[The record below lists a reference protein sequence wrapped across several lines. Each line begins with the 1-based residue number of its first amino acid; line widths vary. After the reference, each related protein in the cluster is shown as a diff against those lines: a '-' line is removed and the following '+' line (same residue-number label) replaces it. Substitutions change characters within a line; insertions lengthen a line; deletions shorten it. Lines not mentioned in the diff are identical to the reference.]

1 MYGKMAQSVGTPP
14 FQSWIWAGLITSQCR
29 SMLLAMLCLHHDRA
43 NMLMVATDGVYT
55 RERIVTPLPRD
66 TGTFGVPKPLGGWE
80 EKECP
85 NGIFACR
92 PGIYFALGEHD
103 EDKLI
108 TARGRGLGPPIIQRS
123 WKEIRD
129 AFESGKDGIE
139 LDRVNRFIGAKSA
152 LTTRGVQAKTYHR
165 SETYGEWIDR
175 VIKVQCNPRPK
186 RERINSDGTLALR
199 SAPLTLES
207 EPYDRAVAS
216 EEALELRCFED
227 EAEEQP
233 EGEYV

>member
-1 MYGKMAQSVGTPP
+1 
-14 FQSWIWAGLITSQCR
+14 
-29 SMLLAMLCLHHDRA
+29 
-43 NMLMVATDGVYT
+43 MLMVATDGVYT

-123 WKEIRD
+123 CKEIRY
-129 AFESGKDGIE
+129 AFESGKDGI
-139 LDRVNRFIGAKSA
+139 
-152 LTTRGVQAKTYHR
+152 
-165 SETYGEWIDR
+165 
-175 VIKVQCNPRPK
+175 
-186 RERINSDGTLALR
+186 
-199 SAPLTLES
+199 
-207 EPYDRAVAS
+207 
-216 EEALELRCFED
+216 
-227 EAEEQP
+227 
-233 EGEYV
+233 